1 MTSLIIIFLITGIIS
16 GFIAGLLG
24 VGGGIIIVPISYFV
38 LLYLDNSSE
47 YAMHIAIA
55 SSLGVICFTSI
66 SSIRTHIKLKNVN
79 FITLRNWVPGITF
92 GSIAGSYSASIIS
105 GEVLVNIFICLA
117 FLIALNMAFQRDPI
131 IISANLPQSKLVNL
145 IISSL
150 IGFTSVLIGIGGGS
164 FSVPTLTMFSKKIHE
179 AVGTSATLGFF
190 IAFPGAIILIV
201 TGSSIDVLPP
211 FSLGYLNVAI
221 VLLVSSTSI
230 FTAHIGAKVSV
241 NINKVTLRRIFSI
254 FLLFTCISLI
264 IEHYII

>member
-1 MTSLIIIFLITGIIS
+1 M
-16 GFIAGLLG
+16 AGLLG

-38 LLYLDNSSE
+38 LLYLDYSSV

-66 SSIRTHIKLKNVN
+66 SSILTHIKLKNVN
-79 FITLRNWVPGITF
+79 FLILRTWVPGIVL
-92 GSIAGSYSASIIS
+92 GSIAGSFSASIIS

-117 FLIALNMAFQRDPI
+117 FLIAINMAFQKDPI
-131 IISANLPQSKLVNL
+131 IISKDLPKSKLTNL
-145 IISSL
+145 IISYL
-150 IGFTSVLIGIGGGS
+150 IGFMSVLIGIGGGS

-179 AVGTSATLGFF
+179 AVGTSATMGFF
-190 IAFPGAIILIV
+190 IAFPGAIILMIS
-201 TGSSIDVLPP
+201 GFDIDSFPP

-230 FTAHIGAKVSV
+230 FTANIGAKVSA

-254 FLLFTCISLI
+254 FLLLTCLSLI